1 MFLNSARLILGASFA
16 FLLLT
21 GQAMSQSTITGQVGR
36 PVTSAVPFLTI
47 TPDARSGAMG
57 DAGVAISPDANAN
70 YWNPAKVV
78 FNQSQFGGAL
88 SYNPWLRNL
97 VNDMSLSYLSGYYK
111 LNERQAFGA
120 SLSYFSLGDI
130 TFTDINGKEII
141 DFNPREFAFQPT
153 FSQKLSDYLSL
164 GVGIRFI
171 HSNLAGNFDY
181 NTDLSV
187 KPGNTVSGD
196 VSMYYTRDVNW
207 SGRDMNLSFG
217 ANISNLGPKITYSD
231 RANREFIPTNMRLG
245 TALTYNVDPY
255 NKFTLAVDFNKLM
268 VPTPPI
274 LQTDADGV
282 IVTNPI
288 TNKPV
293 IAVGGGKSSD
303 RSFLS
308 GVFGSFSD
316 APDGFR
322 EELRE
327 VSVST
332 GVEYWY
338 NDLFAARAGYFYEN
352 QFKGNRQYFTLGAG
366 FRYSKLGLDFA
377 YLIPRQQNN
386 PLAETLRFTLHF
398 KFGEDENQ

>member
-1 MFLNSARLILGASFA
+1 MFSNSARRILGASFA

-21 GQAMSQSTITGQVGR
+21 GQAISQQTITGQEGR

-70 YWNPAKVV
+70 YWNPAKIV
-78 FNQSQFGGAL
+78 FNKSRFGGAL

-97 VNDMSLSYLSGYYK
+97 VNDMSLSYLSGYK
-111 LNERQAFGA
+111 KINDRQAFGVA
-120 SLSYFSLGDI
+120 LSYFNLGDI
-130 TFTDINGKEII
+130 MFTDENGNEIRS
-141 DFNPREFAFQPT
+141 FNPREFAIQPT

-171 HSNLAGNFDY
+171 HSNLAGNFDFT
-181 NTDLSV
+181 NFSS

-196 VSMYYTRDVNW
+196 VAMYYTRDVNW
-207 SGRDMNLSFG
+207 GGRDINLAFG
-217 ANISNLGPKITYSD
+217 ANISNLGPKITYSH
-231 RANREFIPTNMRLG
+231 RKNREFIPTNLRLG
-245 TALTYNVDPY
+245 TAFTYNIDPY

-274 LQTDADGV
+274 LKTDSITGRIVVGPDG
-282 IVTNPI
+282 
-288 TNKPV
+288 KPQ
-293 IAVGGGKSSD
+293 IALGGGKPSD

-352 QFKGNRQYFTLGAG
+352 QLKGNRQYFTLGAG
-366 FRYSKLGLDFA
+366 LRYSKLGLDFA

-398 KFGEDENQ
+398 QFGEEEDN